1 MEFSPVKLSEV
12 VRFDTN
18 SEQWAELF
26 FDQYQII
33 MARGCQM
40 HGGCFR
46 LEFCG
51 FVIENVRLDDE
62 IGRLSACLFLKY
74 TVIKFYTYDAK

>member
-1 MEFSPVKLSEV
+1 
-12 VRFDTN
+12 
-18 SEQWAELF
+18 
-26 FDQYQII
+26 
-33 MARGCQM
+33 M
-40 HGGCFR
+40 HGGCLR

-51 FVIENVRLDDE
+51 FVIENVRLDDQ